1 MAPMMLLLAAAI
13 AAGPAPQ
20 ARPRNPVAALVEARA
35 TVRIVAGVR
44 VQFGSENGRDGFV
57 ARDSVIRSAG
67 GAEPARLIEFE

>member
-13 AAGPAPQ
+13 AAGPAPP

-44 VQFGSENGRDGFV
+44 VRFGSGNGPDGLA
-57 ARDSVIRSAG
+57 ARDSIIHSAG
-67 GAEPARLIEFE
+67 GAEAARLIEFE

>member
-13 AAGPAPQ
+13 AAEPAPQ
-20 ARPRNPVAALVEARA
+20 ARPRNPVATLVEARA

-44 VQFGSENGRDGFV
+44 VQLGSDNGRDGLV
-57 ARDSVIRSAG
+57 ARDSIIRSAG

>member
-13 AAGPAPQ
+13 AAGPVPH

-44 VQFGSENGRDGFV
+44 VQFGSGNGRDGLG